1 MRTRTFGLRALAGTV
16 VVALA
21 ATACASGAQSPPG
34 PARNGLPGPE
44 KTTITI
50 GISSDD
56 PHQFALQLAIDEGI
70 FEKYG
75 IKATGKLLNGVQ
87 PTTQAMLSGQLDAA
101 TNNATASII
110 SLGTS
115 RPLVDIGVTI
125 NRLPD
130 VIYGGNG
137 VTTAEQLRGKK
148 IAISQLGGQS
158 NTEAFIGMRQLGLQ
172 ADEFHITQ
180 IGSQGARISALQAGT
195 VSATPADPGLKAK
208 LAKSGI
214 SPLVDLRT
222 ADVRV
227 PGSNIQVRRDFTEKY
242 PNLTLIIMAAVI
254 EAVQT
259 EFTDTKT
266 VAHYYADWAGISD
279 EESMELWQDYLEAKL
294 PQRDMR
300 AYVPGYNLAK
310 EVLADFDP
318 SITYVDATQAYDG
331 RFIDKLDQMG
341 FLQKLGVPAT
351 DAS

>member
-1 MRTRTFGLRALAGTV
+1 MRITSFGSRVLACAVTV
-16 VVALA
+16 AVVAS
-21 ATACASGAQSPPG
+21 ACASTEQSQPG
-34 PARNGLPGPE
+34 PPRNGLPGPE
-44 KTTITI
+44 KTSITI

-70 FEKYG
+70 FSKYG

-101 TNNATASII
+101 TNNSTATII

-115 RPLVDIGVTI
+115 RPLVDIGIVI

-130 VIYGGNG
+130 VIYGGKGITDANG
-137 VTTAEQLRGKK
+137 LRGKK

-158 NTEAFIGMRQLGLQ
+158 NTEAFIGMRQLGLN

-180 IGSQGARISALQAGT
+180 IGSQGARVSALQAGT
-195 VSATPADPGLKAK
+195 VAATPADPGLKAK

-214 SPLVDLRT
+214 TPVVDLRT
-222 ADVRV
+222 ADVQV
-227 PGSNIQVRRDFTEKY
+227 PGSNIQVRRDFAEKY

-279 EESMELWQDYLEAKL
+279 DESMELWQDYLDAKL
-294 PQRDMR
+294 PQRDLR

-318 SITYVDATQAYDG
+318 SIAYVDATKAYDG
-331 RFIDKLDQMG
+331 QFIDKLDQLG
-341 FLQKLGVPAT
+341 FLQKLGVPSSST
-351 DAS
+351 T